1 MATAFWGTMAI
12 QHNDGTIESDRFD
25 SSDVTEAYVTWTS
38 NGGNTFYTVKKSGV
52 IKDIALNITAAGDT
66 KYFKVYISQIDSGI
80 SFTQLACSPANPTHF
95 PNLSPIPV
103 RAGQNILLKAVT

>member
-12 QHNDGTIESDRFD
+12 QHGDGTIEMDRFD
-25 SSDVTEAYVTWTS
+25 SSDVTLAYTTWLS

-52 IKDIALNITAAGDT
+52 IKDIVLNVTAAGDT
-66 KYFKVYISQIDSGI
+66 KYIKLYINQTDTGI
-80 SFTQLACSPANPTHF
+80 AFNQVACSPAVTTHF

-103 RAGQNILLKAVT
+103 RAGQTVLLQVVT